1 MKLQSISVSLLAA
14 ALLGL
19 TACGET
25 DSEEENSTSST
36 IDIAYVKLFGTTAK
50 DFADASAYDSENN
63 LYVVGSTKGNFETA
77 QDSSNYDIFL
87 RKLDPNG
94 NTLCQF
100 QYGSNSDDSADN
112 VVIDSQNNIYV
123 FGATYGDFD
132 GHTHIGN
139 QDIYV
144 MKFNSSCEKQDSIL
158 IGTMED
164 DDASGMGID
173 GDDNIYISGST
184 NGSINNQPSQGGT
197 DFFIT
202 KLNSDLTEIWTTQD
216 GSNGNDWSEDMAK
229 DNNGALYVVGSIDN
243 DIEGETSVRGGEDCL
258 IAKYNTGDGSRI
270 WARSFGSENDN
281 GGTDAANSVAV
292 NSKGDAVVGYRSV
305 ADGSGIAYFSADG
318 VKEWWKETEGYT
330 NIPVAVGKDDT
341 IYSGDGSYG
350 SYKTLRKFT
359 KDGEWVW
366 SAQMQTVGTFTNM
379 WHKELTYNPNDGYVY
394 VVGATET
401 NFAEPFTSEDA
412 HTGSYDAYVVKYK

>member
-1 MKLQSISVSLLAA
+1 MKTKLVTISLVTA
-14 ALLGL
+14 ALISFSG
-19 TACGET
+19 CGEDADT
-25 DSEEENSTSST
+25 DTTTSNSS
-36 IDIAYVKLFGTTAK
+36 IDISYVRLFGTTSK
-50 DFADASAYDSENN
+50 DFANASTYDSENN
-63 LYVVGSTKGNFETA
+63 LYVVGSTNGNFETG
-77 QDSSNYDIFL
+77 QDSNNYDIFL
-87 RKLDPNG
+87 RKLDKDG

-100 QYGSNSDDSADN
+100 QYGSNSDDGAEN

-123 FGATYGDFD
+123 LGATYGDFD

-139 QDIYV
+139 KDIYV
-144 MKFNSSCEKQDSIL
+144 MKFNSSCEKQASIL
-158 IGTMED
+158 IGTTED
-164 DDASGMGID
+164 DDVSGMGID
-173 GDDNIYISGST
+173 SDDNIYISGST

-216 GSNGNDWSEDMAK
+216 GSNGNDWSEDMAV
-229 DNNGALYVVGSIDN
+229 DNKGALYVVGSIDN

-270 WARSFGSENDN
+270 WARSFGSENDS

-292 NSKGDAVVGYRSV
+292 NSKGDAIVGYRSV
-305 ADGSGIAYFSADG
+305 ADDSGIAYFSADG
-318 VKEWWKETEGYT
+318 VKEWWKGIEGYT
-330 NIPVAVGKDDT
+330 NISVAVGKDDT

-350 SYKTLRKFT
+350 GSKTLRKFT

-366 SAQMQTVGTFTNM
+366 SAEMQTVWTLRYM

-401 NFAEPFTSEDA
+401 NFAEPFTSEDV
-412 HTGSYDAYVVKYK
+412 HTGSYDAYVMKFK

>member
-1 MKLQSISVSLLAA
+1 MKTKLITISLVTA
-14 ALLGL
+14 ALISFSG
-19 TACGET
+19 CGEDT
-25 DSEEENSTSST
+25 DTDTTTANSS
-36 IDIAYVKLFGTTAK
+36 IDISYVRLFGTTAR
-50 DFADASAYDSENN
+50 DYANDSAYDSENN

-144 MKFNSSCEKQDSIL
+144 MKFNSSCEKQASIL
-158 IGTMED
+158 IGTTED
-164 DDASGMGID
+164 DFVSGMSID
-173 GDDNIYISGST
+173 SDDNIYISGST
-184 NGSINNQPSQGGT
+184 NGLINNQPSQGGT

-216 GSNGNDWSEDMAK
+216 GSNGNDWSEDMAI

-270 WARSFGSENDN
+270 WARSFGSENDS

-292 NSKGDAVVGYRSV
+292 NSKSDAVVGYRSV
-305 ADGSGIAYFSADG
+305 ANGSGIAYFSADG

-330 NIPVAVGKDDT
+330 DITVAVGKDDT

-350 SYKTLRKFT
+350 GSKTLRKFT
-359 KDGEWVW
+359 KDGEAIW
-366 SAQMQTVGTFTNM
+366 SALMDPVGMLNYM

-394 VVGATET
+394 VVGATEA

-412 HTGSYDAYVVKYK
+412 LAGSYDAYVMKFK